1 MNMDKE
7 TFDVIFKVLQ
17 NSSHSI
23 IVFNGITYDNYYC
36 SSRSFFFAHT
46 PPQKTYER
54 YELDKPD
61 FIFEY
66 MKDALRIERYDGH
79 EYIPIWNKE
88 DGLLKEGNLIKFRGK
103 YITVS
108 ELERI
113 ITYMEDYVHQFES
126 NG

>member
-23 IVFNGITYDNYYC
+23 IVFNGITYDNCYC

-54 YELDKPD
+54 YELDKPAVIPKKMN
-61 FIFEY
+61 FKIN
-66 MKDALRIERYDGH
+66 DG
-79 EYIPIWNKE
+79 
-88 DGLLKEGNLIKFRGK
+88 GTLFLI
-103 YITVS
+103 
-108 ELERI
+108 
-113 ITYMEDYVHQFES
+113 
-126 NG
+126 